1 MRNNTYKIL
10 FIFVIL
16 LILIIFP
23 FSNSDKNDFKV
34 PMPVDDLSVGY
45 YQSTTCSISLWE
57 VMTLNYSSQQDLHFN
72 NNTYPGTECFG
83 KVTGLDKVKE
93 KINDLNIVLAERYQN
108 DARDRLSDDGKDY
121 GSVTINEDGYK
132 IKVTLSKKVTW
143 DQEGLAIAF
152 TEMQPDD
159 ARHFAKLTYSVEE
172 KKYNAAQPSIK
183 AKLQEHRVVELK
195 GTTIDISV

>member
-1 MRNNTYKIL
+1 MNAEKMFHNSIESLYHYKE
-10 FIFVIL
+10 
-16 LILIIFP
+16 
-23 FSNSDKNDFKV
+23 
-34 PMPVDDLSVGY
+34 DLKK
-45 YQSTTCSISLWE
+45 E
-57 VMTLNYSSQQDLHFN
+57 
-72 NNTYPGTECFG
+72 
-83 KVTGLDKVKE
+83 LDKVKE

-143 DQEGLAIAF
+143 DQEGLAVAF

-159 ARHFAKLTYSVEE
+159 ARRFAKLTYSVEE
-172 KKYNAAQPSIK
+172 KKYNAAQPAIK

>member
-1 MRNNTYKIL
+1 MNAEKMFHNSIESLYHYKE
-10 FIFVIL
+10 
-16 LILIIFP
+16 
-23 FSNSDKNDFKV
+23 
-34 PMPVDDLSVGY
+34 DLKK
-45 YQSTTCSISLWE
+45 E
-57 VMTLNYSSQQDLHFN
+57 
-72 NNTYPGTECFG
+72 
-83 KVTGLDKVKE
+83 LDKVKK
-93 KINDLNIVLAERYQN
+93 KINDLNIVLAERYHN
-108 DARDRLSDDGKDY
+108 DARDRLADDGKDY

>member
-72 NNTYPGTECFG
+72 NNTYPGSECFG

-93 KINDLNIVLAERYQN
+93 KYIVSIGTNTSINLLVQSFIWLLLIIFIKPGKNQEEGISQLLKHNIAQFSIDIRTNY
-108 DARDRLSDDGKDY
+108 
-121 GSVTINEDGYK
+121 
-132 IKVTLSKKVTW
+132 KKVLIE
-143 DQEGLAIAF
+143 QVQHLLNVP
-152 TEMQPDD
+152 Q
-159 ARHFAKLTYSVEE
+159 
-172 KKYNAAQPSIK
+172 YNIQKINGNGVSRIINK
-183 AKLQEHRVVELK
+183 TMELL
-195 GTTIDISV
+195 

>member
-1 MRNNTYKIL
+1 MNAEKMFHNSIESLYHYK
-10 FIFVIL
+10 
-16 LILIIFP
+16 
-23 FSNSDKNDFKV
+23 
-34 PMPVDDLSVGY
+34 DDLKK
-45 YQSTTCSISLWE
+45 E
-57 VMTLNYSSQQDLHFN
+57 
-72 NNTYPGTECFG
+72 
-83 KVTGLDKVKE
+83 LDKIKE

-108 DARDRLSDDGKDY
+108 DARDRLGDDGKDY

>member
-1 MRNNTYKIL
+1 MNAEKMFHNSIESLYHYKE
-10 FIFVIL
+10 
-16 LILIIFP
+16 
-23 FSNSDKNDFKV
+23 
-34 PMPVDDLSVGY
+34 DLKK
-45 YQSTTCSISLWE
+45 E
-57 VMTLNYSSQQDLHFN
+57 
-72 NNTYPGTECFG
+72 
-83 KVTGLDKVKE
+83 LDKVKE
-93 KINDLNIVLAERYQN
+93 KINNLNIVLAERYQN

-143 DQEGLAIAF
+143 DQEGLAVAF

-159 ARHFAKLTYSVEE
+159 ARRFAKLTYSVEE
-172 KKYNAAQPSIK
+172 KKYNAAQPAIK